1 MNSNECQTV
10 LEGCQQVEEV
20 ACENIMVNKIA
31 QMNTDSCVKNLIA
44 TLKEDCER
52 QQSDLWE
59 LNKQVQIFHEL
70 FNSVHGVVNAALHG
84 FDSLHEPKP
93 LVKE

>member
-1 MNSNECQTV
+1 
-10 LEGCQQVEEV
+10 
-20 ACENIMVNKIA
+20 MVNKIA
-31 QMNTDSCVKNLIA
+31 QMNTDSCGTNLIA
-44 TLKEDCER
+44 TLKVDCER
-52 QQSDLWE
+52 QQSELAE